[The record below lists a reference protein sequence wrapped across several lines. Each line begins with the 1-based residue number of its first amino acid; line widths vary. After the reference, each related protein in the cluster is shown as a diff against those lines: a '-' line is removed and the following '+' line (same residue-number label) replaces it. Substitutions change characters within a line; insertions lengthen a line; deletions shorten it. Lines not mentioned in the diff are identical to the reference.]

1 MGEKIRKG
9 EAEPRK
15 ILTPQQYHVT
25 KPTIGL
31 APKISAD

>member
-1 MGEKIRKG
+1 MGENIRKG
-9 EAEPRK
+9 EAESRK

-31 APKISAD
+31 ALKISVD